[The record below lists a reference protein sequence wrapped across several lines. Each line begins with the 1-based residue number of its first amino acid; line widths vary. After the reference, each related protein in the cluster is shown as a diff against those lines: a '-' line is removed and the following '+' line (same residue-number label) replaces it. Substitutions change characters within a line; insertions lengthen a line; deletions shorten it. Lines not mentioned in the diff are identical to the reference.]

1 MVFMIF
7 VFLIGFGFVA
17 LALVRLSSG
26 GGEDDKGGEG
36 DEWWRRG
43 RGPRPRGPR
52 PRGPEPTWWPEF
64 EREFRAYVSA
74 QAGGRKVKSV
84 S

>member
-1 MVFMIF
+1 MLFMVF

-17 LALVRLSSG
+17 LAIVRLSSG
-26 GGEDDKGGEG
+26 GGGDDSGGG
-36 DEWWRRG
+36 GPWWRRG

-64 EREFRAYVSA
+64 EREFRAYVRA
-74 QAGGRKVKSV
+74 QSTDRPATGV
-84 S
+84 SR